1 MAEPGARRRLF
12 LRPISMLLLNLLF
25 GFGLVLADRRLRF
38 DETHEHLLPS
48 GYLAKVRNFLWQ
60 SDKAGDYQHVWPE
73 LEFGWQIVVGSIV
86 GFLGA
91 AFGSVGGV
99 GGGGI
104 FVPMLSLIVGFD
116 AKSSTAI
123 SKCMIMGAAASTVY
137 YNLRLR
143 HPTLDMPII
152 DYDLALLI
160 QPMLMLGISI
170 GVAFNVI
177 FADWMVTVLLIV
189 LFVDNG
195 GGDNS
200 YRPLPSGPQKNTNAG
215 EVTIVENV
223 CWKELGLLVFV
234 WVAFLILQIV
244 KNSMGTCSVNYWIL
258 NLLQIPV
265 SLGVSGYEAVSLYKG
280 HRVIAS
286 KADQGTHLKVHQL
299 VIYCSCGILAGVV
312 GGLLGLGGGFIM
324 GPLFLELG
332 VPPQV
337 SSATATFAM
346 TFSSSMSVVEY
357 YLLHRFPVPYA
368 VYFFAVA
375 TVAAFVGQHVV
386 RKLIIILGRSSLIIF
401 ILAFTIFVSAITL
414 ASSTFV
420 SANQQEQ
427 QSALTT
433 NGSDYHHVWPE
444 MGIGWRMVVASVIGF
459 LGAAFGSV
467 GGVGGGGIFVPMLT
481 LIIGFD
487 PKSATAISKCMIT
500 GAAVATVVYNL
511 KLRHPSLDLPIVEYD
526 LVLLIQPVLL
536 LGISIGVTF
545 NVIFPDWMITVLLI
559 TLLLGGDEEYHKPLL
574 GESANLT
581 PKKREVTVIENIRWK
596 ELGLVTFVW
605 LAYLALQISKIPVSG
620 SVFLYQAIGL
630 YKGTKK
636 IASKGEEAM
645 NLKLKQLALFSICN
659 KCNSNTGNGILS
671 IHVSGIGITNL
682 VQKIEKGEY
691 MGFENLCQFQP

>member
-1 MAEPGARRRLF
+1 MFMAELGARRRLI
-12 LRPISMLLLNLLF
+12 LRSIPMVLLNFLF

-38 DETHEHLLPS
+38 EQTHHHLPS
-48 GYLAKVRNFLWQ
+48 GFLAKAKNFLWQ
-60 SDKAGDYQHVWPE
+60 SDQAGGYQHVWPE
-73 LEFGWQIVVGSIV
+73 LEFGWKIVVGSIV

-143 HPTLDMPII
+143 HPTLEMPII

-189 LFVDNG
+189 LFVGTSTKAFFKGVETWKKETMMKNEAARRLGSNNNG
-195 GGDNS
+195 GGDAS
-200 YRPLPSGPQKNTNAG
+200 YRPLPSGPPKNNNAA
-215 EVTIVENV
+215 EVTIAENV

-234 WVAFLILQIV
+234 WVAFLILQIA
-244 KNSMGTCSVNYWIL
+244 KNSMDTCSVNYWVL

-265 SLGVSGYEAVSLYKG
+265 SLGVSGYEAISLYKG
-280 HRVIAS
+280 HRMIAS
-286 KADQGTHLKVHQL
+286 KADQGTNLQVHQL
-299 VIYCSCGILAGVV
+299 VIYCSCGVLAGVV

-386 RKLIIILGRSSLIIF
+386 RKLIMILGRSSLIIF
-401 ILAFTIFVSAITL
+401 ILAFTIFVSAISL
-414 ASSTFV
+414 
-420 SANQQEQ
+420 
-427 QSALTT
+427 
-433 NGSDYHHVWPE
+433 
-444 MGIGWRMVVASVIGF
+444 
-459 LGAAFGSV
+459 
-467 GGVGGGGIFVPMLT
+467 GGVGISNM
-481 LIIGFD
+481 IG
-487 PKSATAISKCMIT
+487 
-500 GAAVATVVYNL
+500 
-511 KLRHPSLDLPIVEYD
+511 
-526 LVLLIQPVLL
+526 
-536 LGISIGVTF
+536 
-545 NVIFPDWMITVLLI
+545 
-559 TLLLGGDEEYHKPLL
+559 
-574 GESANLT
+574 
-581 PKKREVTVIENIRWK
+581 
-596 ELGLVTFVW
+596 
-605 LAYLALQISKIPVSG
+605 KIHR
-620 SVFLYQAIGL
+620 Q
-630 YKGTKK
+630 
-636 IASKGEEAM
+636 
-645 NLKLKQLALFSICN
+645 
-659 KCNSNTGNGILS
+659 
-671 IHVSGIGITNL
+671 
-682 VQKIEKGEY
+682 EY
-691 MGFENLCQFQP
+691 MGFDNLCKYDA